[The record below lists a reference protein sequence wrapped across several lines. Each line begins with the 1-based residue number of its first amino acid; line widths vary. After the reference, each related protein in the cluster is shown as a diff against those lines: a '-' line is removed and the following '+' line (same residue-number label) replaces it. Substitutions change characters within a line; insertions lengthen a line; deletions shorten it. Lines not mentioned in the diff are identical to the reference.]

1 MDTKSILIVED
12 ETISAMNLEH
22 LLENMGYE
30 VTGVVN
36 SGEKALEKARNE
48 GTDLILM
55 DITLNGSLDGIAAA
69 VKIREEKNIPIIF
82 TTAHDDDF
90 TIARTKDALPYGYI
104 VKPYNERELRTIIP
118 LAMHRYNL
126 ELKLEESYRKMKST
140 LNGAIHAI
148 AKVLEVRDPYTAG
161 HQRRVG
167 NLARAMAGKM
177 GFSSE
182 ELDLIH
188 IAGTI
193 HDIGKI
199 SVPAE
204 ILSKPTR
211 LSESEFMLLKN
222 HPVTGYEILSEIEL
236 PDIIAK
242 IVYQHHERLDG
253 SGYPNGISDGD
264 IALESKII
272 AVADVVE
279 AMASHR
285 PYRPALGLPKA
296 MAEIRKKRS
305 VTYDR
310 DVVDVCTE
318 LFEKDGFVFSE
329 E

>member
-1 MDTKSILIVED
+1 
-12 ETISAMNLEH
+12 MNLER
-22 LLENMGYE
+22 LIKNMGYS

-36 SGEKALEKARNE
+36 SGERALETARNE
-48 GTDLILM
+48 EVDLILM
-55 DITLNGSLDGIAAA
+55 DITLNGGLDGIAAA

-104 VKPYNERELRTIIP
+104 VKPYNERELRTIIQ
-118 LAMHRYNL
+118 LAIHRYNL

-177 GFSSE
+177 GFTSE

-211 LSESEFMLLKN
+211 LSESEFMLLKS

-253 SGYPNGISDGD
+253 SGYPNGLSDRD

-285 PYRPALGLPKA
+285 PYRPALGISKA
-296 MAEIRKKRS
+296 MEEIRKQRGT
-305 VTYDR
+305 TYDR
-310 DVVDVCTE
+310 DAVDACVE
-318 LFEKDGFVFSE
+318 LFEKDGFICTE